1 MTSARSLH
9 SAGAVFEKE
18 KRKAGSTLPQVT
30 EGQEAEERA
39 ETRGKNE
46 GMAEK
51 GSRDTN
57 KTDTAAILALA

>member
-1 MTSARSLH
+1 MTSAKIAPLSRRRK
-9 SAGAVFEKE
+9 KE
-18 KRKAGSTLPQVT
+18 KPDRVLPQVT
-30 EGQEAEERA
+30 EAEEAEERA

-57 KTDTAAILALA
+57 KTDTTAILALA